1 MPFIESIDTSNPVI
15 HGLAGVK
22 YKDYGLDEKL
32 SHKVDKFEGD
42 SENWDI
48 ALYNV
53 KNLENLYQKINNM
66 QIKNGIE
73 YHSLYEYLGYAAG
86 PELGDESK

>member
-22 YKDYGLDEKL
+22 YKDYGLNEKL
-32 SHKVDKFEGD
+32 SHKVDKFEGN
-42 SENWDI
+42 SEYWEI

-53 KNLENLYQKINNM
+53 EKFREFIPKNKKQL
-66 QIKNGIE
+66 
-73 YHSLYEYLGYAAG
+73 A
-86 PELGDESK
+86 